1 MPLRGQLR
9 NFTGDSVTPVS
20 VEFFGASLE
29 RNLLGL
35 LLLEVLSLATGFLGV
50 QWNMEAGGFHLISC
64 FQYGFLSLL
73 LPVFLVASPEPP
85 YSFCPKNKP
94 LYF

>member
-29 RNLLGL
+29 RKLLVSSCL
-35 LLLEVLSLATGFLGV
+35 RFCLATGFLGV

-64 FQYGFLSLL
+64 FQHGSLSLL
-73 LPVFLVASPEPP
+73 LPLFLVASPEPP
-85 YSFCPKNKP
+85 YSFYPKNKP